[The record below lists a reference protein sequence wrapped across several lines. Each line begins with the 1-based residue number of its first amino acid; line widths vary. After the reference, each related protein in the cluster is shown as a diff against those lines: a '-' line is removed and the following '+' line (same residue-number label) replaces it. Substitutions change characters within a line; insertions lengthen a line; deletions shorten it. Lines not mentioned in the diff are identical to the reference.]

1 MAKPWYT
8 RKRFQR
14 QLLSLVIGLLLIT
27 AGYYTESRSPTDTHM
42 SPAPA
47 GTYHVVKFDDGDT
60 IVVDMNGVEEKIR
73 FIGVDTPET
82 HDPRKAVQCYGRA
95 ASAYTQQRI
104 GNQPVRLETD
114 PLSTNRDR
122 YNRLLRYVYLPDGT
136 LLNLDIIQ
144 QGYGFTY
151 LSFPFTKSDDF
162 HAAQTTAREQNKG
175 LWESC
180 RPSTNQYGGYTS
192 NDELQSGRP
201 EDSSADS
208 SNQ

>member
-1 MAKPWYT
+1 MAKPWYA

-14 QLLSLVIGLLLIT
+14 HVISLIVGLVIVAT
-27 AGYYTESRSPTDTHM
+27 GYYTESRSPHDTN
-42 SPAPA
+42 PTPVPA
-47 GTYHVVKFDDGDT
+47 GTYRVVKFDDGDT

-82 HDPRKAVQCYGRA
+82 HDPRKAVQCFGQA
-95 ASAYTQQRI
+95 ASDYTHQRI
-104 GNQPVRLETD
+104 GDQPVRLETD

-144 QGYGFTY
+144 QGYGFAY

-162 HAAQTTAREQNKG
+162 RIAQTSAREQNKG
-175 LWESC
+175 LWSSC
-180 RPSTNQYGGYTS
+180 KPTTNQYSGYTS
-192 NDELQSGRP
+192 ND
-201 EDSSADS
+201 D
-208 SNQ
+208 